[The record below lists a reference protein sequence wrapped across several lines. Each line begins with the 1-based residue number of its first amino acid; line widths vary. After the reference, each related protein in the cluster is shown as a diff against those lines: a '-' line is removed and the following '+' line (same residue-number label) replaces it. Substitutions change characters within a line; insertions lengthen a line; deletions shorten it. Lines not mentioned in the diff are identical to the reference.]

1 MLARKQTR
9 FHAIRIRLEHHR
21 ARGRLEAFCWE
32 FALFVFKQAWACLF
46 GGILLT
52 LILLTKY
59 LWPAHAPLARYDFL
73 FLAALAIQALLL
85 ITRMETVRE
94 AKVILAFHVI
104 GTAMELFKTSVGSW
118 NYPEHN
124 LFRIGHV
131 PLFSG
136 FMYASVGS
144 FMARTTRILDMRYTR
159 FPSRTVVVTL
169 AILIYANFFANH
181 FVHDMRFPLFALV
194 AIAFGPTWVY
204 YRPYRVYRRMPL
216 LLGFALVA
224 LFIWIAE
231 NVGTFG
237 AVWVYPHQR
246 AAWEAVRLS
255 KLGSWLLLMIISF
268 ILVSLVHQPLPPPED
283 ASRAPGLG
291 RSFWN
296 WRRFSRSLE

>member
-9 FHAIRIRLEHHR
+9 FHAIRLRLEQHR
-21 ARGRLEAFCWE
+21 SRGRIDAFCWE

-46 GGILLT
+46 GGVLLA

-73 FLAALAIQALLL
+73 FLAALGLQFLMLA
-85 ITRMETVRE
+85 TRMETVRE

-118 NYPEHN
+118 SYPETN
-124 LFRIGHV
+124 FFRVGHV

-159 FPSRTVVVTL
+159 FPSRGATVTL

-181 FVHDMRFPLFALV
+181 FFADMRLLLFGLIAV
-194 AIAFGPTWVY
+194 AFGRTWVY
-204 YRPYRVYRRMPL
+204 YRPYQVYRRMPL
-216 LLGFALVA
+216 LLGFLLVA
-224 LFIWIAE
+224 LFIWVAE

-246 AAWEAVRLS
+246 AAWQVVRLS

-268 ILVSLVHQPLPPPED
+268 ILVSLVHRPMGPPED
-283 ASRAPGLG
+283 IREASLAMRE
-291 RSFWN
+291 
-296 WRRFSRSLE
+296 LEAENI